1 MGQAITKAKQELKN
15 IRQQI
20 ADEKSS
26 AQPCNCDYDQ
36 LLNSIVH
43 EQVDVNRRVLL
54 STANDVSRYCDS
66 NPPAHHNRTADRSR
80 FGSGKP
86 LLEHPADDNSKP
98 TCHATESQPISTPE
112 TVDEFVQTRTET
124 RTETTTSSP
133 TSATQMS

>member
-66 NPPAHHNRTADRSR
+66 NPAGTPQPDRRPVAIRVQQAPA
-80 FGSGKP
+80 
-86 LLEHPADDNSKP
+86 
-98 TCHATESQPISTPE
+98 
-112 TVDEFVQTRTET
+112 
-124 RTETTTSSP
+124 
-133 TSATQMS
+133 